1 MEKTKESVRMTR
13 KIEEHKFIWE
23 GMPYIIVFTP
33 TEGGYKF
40 NIIYEHNSKNVTKG
54 EINGL
59 AK

>member
-1 MEKTKESVRMTR
+1 MTKER
-13 KIEEHKFIWE
+13 KIEEHRFIWE

-54 EINGL
+54 EINGI
-59 AK
+59 KNII